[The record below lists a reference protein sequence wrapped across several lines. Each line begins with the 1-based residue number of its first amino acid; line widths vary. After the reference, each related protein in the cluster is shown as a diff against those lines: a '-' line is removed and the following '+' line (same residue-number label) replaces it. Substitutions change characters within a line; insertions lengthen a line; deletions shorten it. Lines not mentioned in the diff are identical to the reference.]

1 MGKAQ
6 EAIEAARS
14 APGYG
19 TCVKA
24 LERMRVEQVHAPL
37 DVIAFSKH
45 VLPSISSTGS
55 SRWDVYEQI
64 AVAALETGEIES
76 AETCLSALRHQF
88 PESKR
93 VRLLSGMVH
102 EAAEDYE
109 VALELYK
116 AMIDETPNSPDV
128 IKRLVGVHKARGDMG
143 AAVSVLTK
151 YLETYQTDP
160 DAWAELGSLSAEM
173 GTLKRASFCYEELIL
188 LEPHNY
194 VHHTLYAETLF
205 TMGAIGMAAKYFAMA
220 VDLSASAAPRPLMGL
235 LVAAARILAKN
246 ASAETQGASSSSS
259 SSAVSLSGA
268 DKKANALSVDDAQAY
283 FDLARAELTALYS
296 AKNPTL
302 LDSFNATVQSLL
314 KQQE

>member
-1 MGKAQ
+1 MYNANPHSYTPTLPHSHTPNTTQ
-6 EAIEAARS
+6 
-14 APGYG
+14 
-19 TCVKA
+19 
-24 LERMRVEQVHAPL
+24 H
-37 DVIAFSKH
+37 KH
-45 VLPSISSTGS
+45 SLSLSLSPSLPPSLPHSLSLPTSTG
-55 SRWDVYEQI
+55 WDVYEQI

-259 SSAVSLSGA
+259 SAVSLSGA